1 MKDRR
6 PTSVSADIPI
16 GPIPEVPMR
25 LSRQQCVQLLLMLS
39 LVGCSFSPVSP
50 GVAGGMAGSGTGV
63 PGSAG
68 VGGTGVVS
76 GAAGQV
82 GGGDVVL
89 TGTGGAAGMSCGQA
103 TVPIM
108 PLPPDILIIQD
119 RSGSMDDNS
128 SDKACNGG
136 CGANSKWAQI
146 TAAINN
152 VVSQTDTTVNWGLK
166 FFADKDATCGV
177 NPGVAVPVA
186 PMNSGPIAAAITA
199 STSANG
205 GVANG
210 SRTPTAQAIG
220 VGTTYLGTLTDPNP
234 KYLLVATDGLPNCAT
249 GNANGDNSPAT
260 EQAVAA
266 ALTAGYPTFVV
277 GIATTSDATATATLN
292 AMAVNGG
299 EPQTGG
305 MTSYYSV
312 TDTAS
317 LETALNKIIGIVASC
332 TISLANAPKG
342 FNNIVISATDAST
355 GMPVA
360 IPQDPTN
367 GWSYDATK
375 ANVILNGTACA
386 NLQSGTYS
394 DFNFNYACAG
404 VVICIDNC
412 STQ

>member
-1 MKDRR
+1 M
-6 PTSVSADIPI
+6 
-16 GPIPEVPMR
+16 
-25 LSRQQCVQLLLMLS
+25 
-39 LVGCSFSPVSP
+39 
-50 GVAGGMAGSGTGV
+50 
-63 PGSAG
+63 
-68 VGGTGVVS
+68 
-76 GAAGQV
+76 
-82 GGGDVVL
+82 
-89 TGTGGAAGMSCGQA
+89 
-103 TVPIM
+103 
-108 PLPPDILIIQD
+108 
-119 RSGSMDDNS
+119 
-128 SDKACNGG
+128 GG

-210 SRTPTAQAIG
+210 SSTPTAQAIV

-249 GNANGDNSPAT
+249 GKGSGDNSPAT

-277 GIATTSDATATATLN
+277 GIATTSDAMATATLN

-305 MTSYYSV
+305 TTSYYSV

-317 LETALNKIIGIVASC
+317 LETALNKIIGIVGSC
-332 TISLANAPKG
+332 TISLATAPTG
-342 FNNIVISATDAST
+342 FTNVAISATDASGNT
-355 GMPVA
+355 VVISP
-360 IPQDPTN
+360 DPTN

-386 NLQSGTYS
+386 DLQNGTYS
-394 DFNFNYACAG
+394 NFQFYYACAG
-404 VVICIDNC
+404 TTICIDRNAAGVC
-412 STQ
+412 AGP

>member
-1 MKDRR
+1 MH
-6 PTSVSADIPI
+6 
-16 GPIPEVPMR
+16 
-25 LSRQQCVQLLLMLS
+25 LSRQQCVRLLSILS
-39 LVGCSFSPVSP
+39 TVGCSFAP
-50 GVAGGMAGSGTGV
+50 GSSVGASSTGTGTGV
-63 PGSAG
+63 GSGNAGSSG
-68 VGGTGVVS
+68 VGTGTGLT
-76 GAAGQV
+76 
-82 GGGDVVL
+82 GGDI
-89 TGTGGAAGMSCGQA
+89 TGTGGTGGMATCGQMN
-103 TVPIM
+103 VGIM

-128 SDKACNGG
+128 SDQTCNGG
-136 CGANSKWAQI
+136 CGATSKWAQI

-166 FFADKDATCGV
+166 FFADQDATCGV

-210 SRTPTAQAIG
+210 SSTPTAQAVG
-220 VGTTYLGTLTDPNP
+220 AGTTYLGTLTDPNS

-249 GNANGDNSPAT
+249 GNGKGRGNGDNSPAT
-260 EQAVAA
+260 EQAIAA
-266 ALTAGYPTFVV
+266 ALAAGYPTFVV

-332 TISLANAPKG
+332 TISLVTAPTG
-342 FNNIVISATDAST
+342 FTNVAISAIDASGNT
-355 GMPVA
+355 VV
-360 IPQDPTN
+360 IVQDPTN

-375 ANVILNGTACA
+375 ANVILNGTACTD
-386 NLQSGTYS
+386 LQNGTYS
-394 DFNFNYACAG
+394 NFQFYYACAG
-404 VVICIDNC
+404 TTICIDKNAAGKC
-412 STQ
+412 AN